1 MQMAWSSRHICLFAK
16 KINLLDLPHAA
27 QSSFK
32 FHVVSVEKVKMAM
45 KQSVYACTRV
55 PFPRCH
61 GTNHW
66 LFGEGVGHFAIKKI
80 WQTAFERK
88 QALLLVLLSYIN
100 AEKLLGR

>member
-1 MQMAWSSRHICLFAK
+1 MQMAWSRHICLFAK

-55 PFPRCH
+55 RVSPSRAAMGLIIDF
-61 GTNHW
+61 
-66 LFGEGVGHFAIKKI
+66 L
-80 WQTAFERK
+80 ERGWVI
-88 QALLLVLLSYIN
+88 L
-100 AEKLLGR
+100 R